1 MRSAGTPSQ
10 PCRGTGHTIGPRN
23 VYHYDALQ
31 EAAGYLTR
39 SFERLGYRPEL
50 QEFMA
55 RGRRFANIGVEMPG
69 NTLPG
74 EILVV
79 GAHYDTH
86 KHSPGANDN
95 ASAVAALLE
104 LAGHFAKRQ
113 LARTVR
119 FLAFTNE
126 ETPFTRTRHM
136 GSRMY
141 ARACRA
147 KHENIV
153 GMLCL
158 ETIGYCSDEQGS
170 QWLSFGGLLL
180 SQLPNATPT
189 LADPPMPSTAE
200 RKF

>member
-55 RGRRFANIGVEMPG
+55 RGRRFANVGVERPG

-95 ASAVAALLE
+95 ASAVAGLLE
-104 LAGHFAKRQ
+104 LAGHFAKRP